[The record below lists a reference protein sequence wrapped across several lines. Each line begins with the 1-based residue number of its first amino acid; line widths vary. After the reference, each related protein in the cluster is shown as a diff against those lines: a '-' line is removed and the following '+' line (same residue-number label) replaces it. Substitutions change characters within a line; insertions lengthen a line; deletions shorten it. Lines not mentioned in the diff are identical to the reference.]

1 MNSTGSAII
10 IMLAIAW
17 LIQFGLSFFQM
28 RRFYRRVAA
37 LHKFGSVWI
46 GMEGSAWKR
55 RQYAVLVVDKDNIIR
70 RAEQLSGWTIL
81 AALKP
86 VYGLDGRPISDLKDD
101 SIDLPIKPK
110 LLLAFR
116 NAVKHIEEHAAR
128 KAAKENE
135 IASEQADS
143 QEVNAITQQGNPLEN

>member
-10 IMLAIAW
+10 IMLAFAW

-46 GMEGSAWKR
+46 GMEGTAWKR
-55 RQYAVLVVDKDNIIR
+55 RQYAVLVVDKENIIR

-86 VYGLDGRPISDLKDD
+86 VTGLDGRPISDLMDD
-101 SIDLPIKPK
+101 TIELPINKK

-135 IASEQADS
+135 FVSEQNGI
-143 QEVNAITQQGNPLEN
+143 QKVNEINQQGNPLEN

>member
-1 MNSTGSAII
+1 
-10 IMLAIAW
+10 
-17 LIQFGLSFFQM
+17 M

-37 LHKFGSVWI
+37 LHKFGAVWI
-46 GMEGSAWKR
+46 GMEGTAWKR
-55 RQYAVLVVDKDNIIR
+55 RQYAVLVVDKENIIR

-86 VYGLDGRPISDLKDD
+86 VSGLDGRPISDLMDD
-101 SIDLPIKPK
+101 TIELPINKK

-135 IASEQADS
+135 IVLGQNGDQRE
-143 QEVNAITQQGNPLEN
+143 NATIQQGNSLVN